1 MQGVSLLGNW
11 KGLAGGSD
19 GRKLLALPG
28 LLVVITSL
36 VTAAISFSILMG
48 VTPITPT
55 QQITTGLA
63 LANGGLIVLLLLFIA
78 REIDRIIRARQ
89 HGRAAARLHVR
100 IVALFSLVAAVPAIV
115 VAIVASVTLNVG
127 LDRWFAIRTKDI
139 VNSSISIAR
148 SYVEENARNLQGTT
162 LSMAATLDS
171 ARTLY
176 SLDLNGF
183 KQLLDQQSAGR
194 GLLQASLINDS
205 GKVLIASAMKPGLA
219 ALPPAPEEALATAAD
234 GNPVLIPPEN
244 RNLVG
249 AIIKLREIDN
259 AYLYTIRSVDQQL
272 IEAVKIVNT
281 NAAEYQGLEAN
292 RTTTQIAFALLYLG
306 LTLVVLLSAIW
317 TGIAVADRL
326 VRPIRLLIGAS
337 DAVAKGDLDVVVPV
351 RKSDGDVGFLS
362 DTFNTMIQQLKSQR
376 NELINAR
383 DQIDERRRFS
393 EAVLSGVTAA
403 VIGVD
408 PDGIINIANKSAE
421 HILGIDAN
429 QAMGQMLSAVLPE
442 LGTIFEL
449 ARSTERPVYREQATF
464 IRKGAERTYNV
475 QITVEESVGS
485 EHSYVVT
492 VDDITD
498 LVTAQRSTAW
508 SDIARRIAHE
518 IKNPL
523 TPIQLSAERIKRRFG
538 KVIVEDREIFDQCT
552 DTIIRQVGDIGRMV
566 DEFSSFARMPKP
578 VPVPLDIRQP
588 LREAAFLIDVS
599 RPDIT
604 IEKQLPD
611 NALLGLFDSRMLAQ
625 AFGNLIK
632 NATEAIDGR
641 DPDLAVEPGHVL
653 VRAVR
658 DGTSMVIDIMD
669 NGRGLPRENRQRL
682 LEPYMTTREKG
693 TGLGL
698 AIVRKIVE
706 EHSGTLSLH
715 DAPQEFHGG
724 VGANIRIVFPCIA
737 PGSVPEILDPENKD
751 KKILQVIENGV

>member
-1 MQGVSLLGNW
+1 M
-11 KGLAGGSD
+11 
-19 GRKLLALPG
+19 
-28 LLVVITSL
+28 
-36 VTAAISFSILMG
+36 
-48 VTPITPT
+48 
-55 QQITTGLA
+55 
-63 LANGGLIVLLLLFIA
+63 
-78 REIDRIIRARQ
+78 
-89 HGRAAARLHVR
+89 
-100 IVALFSLVAAVPAIV
+100 
-115 VAIVASVTLNVG
+115 
-127 LDRWFAIRTKDI
+127 
-139 VNSSISIAR
+139 
-148 SYVEENARNLQGTT
+148 
-162 LSMAATLDS
+162 
-171 ARTLY
+171 
-176 SLDLNGF
+176 
-183 KQLLDQQSAGR
+183 
-194 GLLQASLINDS
+194 
-205 GKVLIASAMKPGLA
+205 
-219 ALPPAPEEALATAAD
+219 
-234 GNPVLIPPEN
+234 
-244 RNLVG
+244 
-249 AIIKLREIDN
+249 
-259 AYLYTIRSVDQQL
+259 
-272 IEAVKIVNT
+272 
-281 NAAEYQGLEAN
+281 
-292 RTTTQIAFALLYLG
+292 
-306 LTLVVLLSAIW
+306 
-317 TGIAVADRL
+317 
-326 VRPIRLLIGAS
+326 
-337 DAVAKGDLDVVVPV
+337 
-351 RKSDGDVGFLS
+351 
-362 DTFNTMIQQLKSQR
+362 
-376 NELINAR
+376 R
-383 DQIDERRRFS
+383 DE
-393 EAVLSGVTAA
+393 
-403 VIGVD
+403 
-408 PDGIINIANKSAE
+408 K
-421 HILGIDAN
+421 
-429 QAMGQMLSAVLPE
+429 
-442 LGTIFEL
+442 
-449 ARSTERPVYREQATF
+449 RPVYREQATF